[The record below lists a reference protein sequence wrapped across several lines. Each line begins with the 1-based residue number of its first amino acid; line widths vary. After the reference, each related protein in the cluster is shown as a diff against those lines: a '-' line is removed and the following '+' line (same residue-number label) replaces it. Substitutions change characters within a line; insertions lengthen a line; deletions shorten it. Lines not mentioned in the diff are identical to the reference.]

1 MSRENKSL
9 ADLAKIKDD
18 RSKKKKE
25 PKEKLIPLEKMP
37 HAVDVYAVPGTFE
50 YKENHKQK
58 DDLKTPEQ
66 VIPDKYKYLRPGANV
81 LEEGIQNWNG
91 FKVPSGCVGF
101 LDIIDARRKKNQS
114 CMIIITG
121 DPGGGKTYAALRLGE
136 IFDSRFLVKLTPY
149 DEPGDSQVTF
159 GRKQLMHLIG
169 NDTPLQR
176 EQVIVIDEA
185 QFAMGSRRWYEDV
198 QKDLI
203 EQIEAV
209 RSRGFVIIIVSLH
222 LNLLDNI
229 IRRYVLT
236 FMIHMEDRGRG
247 IIYRLYTPRF
257 ESEMRK
263 KRIGQLKLNLPN
275 YEICKHPDCLRC
287 PYLYPEDPAK
297 ECILLRATYERSK
310 KAFIGNKNIE
320 KEAQHEAKERKRAT
334 SPPLTK
340 QLEKV
345 HTKVTKDIELAVKRD
360 NAESDIAN
368 KLIDHQD
375 ELRLDERTGAYEASS
390 AQEVLNRYY
399 GLTISRERTKRILK
413 IIQKRLKTR

>member
-1 MSRENKSL
+1 MSNRDNKSL

-18 RSKKKKE
+18 RGKKKVPEDKNKVPMDK
-25 PKEKLIPLEKMP
+25 PKE
-37 HAVDVYAVPGTFE
+37 V
-50 YKENHKQK
+50 
-58 DDLKTPEQ
+58 LKTPDQ
-66 VIPDKYKYLRPGANV
+66 IFPDKYKNLKPKAAMLEPG
-81 LEEGIQNWNG
+81 LMNWHG
-91 FKVPSGCVGF
+91 FKVPVSGGKTAEF
-101 LDIIDARRKKNQS
+101 FNLIEMRRKKNQS

-136 IFDSRFLVKLTPY
+136 IFDNRFHVHITPY
-149 DEPGDSQVTF
+149 DEPSNSQVTF

-247 IIYRLYTPRF
+247 VVYRLYTPRF

-263 KRIGQLKLNLPN
+263 KRLGTIKLNIPN
-275 YEICKHPDCLRC
+275 FEGCQHPDCLRC
-287 PYLYPEDPAK
+287 PYLYPEDPKK
-297 ECILLRATYERSK
+297 ECDLLRAVYERSK
-310 KAFIGNKNIE
+310 KAFIGNKNAE
-320 KEAQHEAKERKRAT
+320 KEAQHEAKERKRTGVPVQRELAKAT
-334 SPPLTK
+334 VK
-340 QLEKV
+340 INR
-345 HTKVTKDIELAVKRD
+345 DIEKTVQRETQEA
-360 NAESDIAN
+360 DIAN
-368 KLIDHQD
+368 KIVDHQD
-375 ELRLDERTGAYEASS
+375 ELRLDEHSGAYEASS
-390 AQEVLNRYY
+390 AQEILKKYY
-399 GLTISRERTKRILK
+399 DLTISRERTKKILK
-413 IIQKRLKTR
+413 IIQKRLKPN

>member
-1 MSRENKSL
+1 MSRSNKSL
-9 ADLAKIKDD
+9 VDVAKIKDD

-25 PKEKLIPLEKMP
+25 KTSD
-37 HAVDVYAVPGTFE
+37 HAIDVLSTPGTTE
-50 YKENHKQK
+50 YVENHKPK
-58 DDLKTPEQ
+58 EELKTPDQ
-66 VIPDKYKYLRPGANV
+66 LFPSKYKNLRPGANV

-91 FKVPSGCVGF
+91 FKVPVSGGKTAEF
-101 LDIIDARRKKNQS
+101 FNLIESRRKKNQS

-136 IFDSRFLVKLTPY
+136 IFDSRFNVEVTPY
-149 DEPGDSQVTF
+149 DEPGRSQVTF

-247 IIYRLYTPRF
+247 VVYRLYTPRF

-263 KRIGQLKLNLPN
+263 KRLGSIQLNLPN
-275 YEICKHPDCLRC
+275 YEYCKHPDCLRC
-287 PYLYPEDPAK
+287 PYLYPEDPKK

-320 KEAQHEAKERKRAT
+320 KEAQHEARERKRSGA
-334 SPPLTK
+334 PPVAR
-340 QLEKV
+340 QLEKA
-345 HTKVTKDIELAVKRD
+345 TAKITQDIEKVAQRET
-360 NAESDIAN
+360 AEAEIAN
-368 KLIDHQD
+368 KIIDHQD
-375 ELRLDERTGAYEASS
+375 ELRVDERSGAYEASS
-390 AQEVLNRYY
+390 AQEILNKYY
-399 GLTISRERTKRILK
+399 SLVISRERTKRILK
-413 IIQKRLKTR
+413 IIQKRLKSR